1 MLSVSA
7 AAPAGVSPGQSLFCG
22 DIMMTVCGPVGQ
34 QGETDLGQSGLAWVW
49 NLVGEVHLKE
59 EKVCKLYT
67 L

>member
-1 MLSVSA
+1 
-7 AAPAGVSPGQSLFCG
+7 
-22 DIMMTVCGPVGQ
+22 MTVCGPVGQ
-34 QGETDLGQSGLAWVW
+34 QGETDLGQIGLAWVW